1 MIIYYVN
8 LLVDQYTMKGDNMKK
23 IAINGFGRIGRLA
36 FRLISELED
45 YEVVAINDLT
55 SAEDLAYY
63 LKYDTN
69 HRNFKINDIS
79 FDEDEIIIGCRHIKV
94 YSEKEPINLPW
105 KELDID
111 LVLECTG
118 LFTSVEKSNAHI
130 EAGAKHVLISAPA
143 KGDLKTIVYGVNDD
157 ILDGSEKIISAAS
170 CTTNCLAP
178 VLKVLDDHFKII
190 KGMMSTVHA
199 YTNDQTTLDVP
210 HKKGINA
217 RRGRAA
223 AQNIIPASTGAAS
236 AIGLVMPNLEGKL
249 DGMAFRVPVSD
260 GSVIDL
266 TLELEKLVTKET
278 INEILKQNT
287 SDVLGYTN
295 DPVVSS
301 DILGSNYA
309 SLVDGLSTSVVTV
322 AGKQLVKVVSW
333 YDNEMSYT
341 TQMIRTMIKLLEK

>member
-1 MIIYYVN
+1 M
-8 LLVDQYTMKGDNMKK
+8 MKGENMKK

-36 FRLISELED
+36 FRLISEISD

-69 HRNFKINDIS
+69 HRNFKIEDIS
-79 FDEDEIIIGCRHIKV
+79 YDEDEIIFEGRHIKV
-94 YSEKEPINLPW
+94 YSEKDPSNLPW
-105 KELDID
+105 SELEID

-118 LFTSVEKSNAHI
+118 LFTSKEKSQAHI
-130 EAGAKHVLISAPA
+130 NAGAKHVIISAPA

-157 ILDGSEKIISAAS
+157 ILDGSEEIISAAS

-178 VLKVLDDHFKII
+178 VLKVLDDNFKIV

-210 HKKGINA
+210 HKKGIAA

-223 AQNIIPASTGAAS
+223 AMNIIPASTGAAS

-266 TLELEKLVTKET
+266 TLELERLVTKET
-278 INEILKQNT
+278 INEVLKANQ
-287 SDVLGYTN
+287 SEVLGYTD
-295 DPVVSS
+295 DPIVSS
-301 DILGSNYA
+301 DILGSSYA

-322 AGKQLVKVVSW
+322 AGKQLVKIVSW